1 MQDTSRTKDL
11 KEEVGVRE
19 GGVREEG
26 GGRVWS
32 RIYDLAGGAHS
43 PAM

>member
-19 GGVREEG
+19 GGVREG

-32 RIYDLAGGAHS
+32 RIHDLAGGAHS

>member
-19 GGVREEG
+19 GGVREG
-26 GGRVWS
+26 GVRVWS